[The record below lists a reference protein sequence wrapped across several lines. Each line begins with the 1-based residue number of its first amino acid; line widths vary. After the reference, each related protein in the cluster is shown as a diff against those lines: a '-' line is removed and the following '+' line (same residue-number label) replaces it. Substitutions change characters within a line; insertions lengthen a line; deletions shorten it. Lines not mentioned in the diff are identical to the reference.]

1 MIMGSKYLTP
11 LFLRG
16 IIEGRYYVY
25 EEVPV
30 KLNQIGSEIQEKK
43 MNQVGLEMQFPSF
56 FAYVPWKH
64 HVLIIQK
71 CKTIQEALFYIK
83 RTVDENL
90 SRNALDN
97 CIRADMYHVMVGLL
111 LVGKRKLSFQEKPEK
126 SICFFIIF
134 I

>member
-56 FAYVPWKH
+56 LHMSPGNTMSLLYRNVRRFK
-64 HVLIIQK
+64 
-71 CKTIQEALFYIK
+71 K
-83 RTVDENL
+83 RYFTLNGQ
-90 SRNALDN
+90 SMR
-97 CIRADMYHVMVGLL
+97 I
-111 LVGKRKLSFQEKPEK
+111 
-126 SICFFIIF
+126 
-134 I
+134 